1 MCYLEMK
8 VDFRREWKRYF
19 FPLLISVVLDLHLAV
34 NSMKERKNLRV
45 SDKIRQLPEK
55 SYRLEVPLRALSGM
69 HCFLH
74 VGF

>member
-8 VDFRREWKRYF
+8 VDFRREWKRY
-19 FPLLISVVLDLHLAV
+19 VVFDLHLAA

-55 SYRLEVPLRALSGM
+55 SYRLEVPLAALSGM